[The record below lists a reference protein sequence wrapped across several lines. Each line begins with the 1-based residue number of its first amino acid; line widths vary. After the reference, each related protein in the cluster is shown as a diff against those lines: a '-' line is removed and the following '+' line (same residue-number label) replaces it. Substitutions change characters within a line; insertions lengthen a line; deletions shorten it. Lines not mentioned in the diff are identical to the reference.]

1 MGSHRSGATRSKFD
15 ERDRQAMLSPH
26 VSRTDDKGPGAWP
39 AEAGLT
45 IEPVDGSEGDR
56 GSSLPRRMGSLPPSG
71 CSCVYDEAER
81 TRLMADLTRLL
92 REPTMP
98 RSARLAGLTLIG
110 WLARRR
116 PHESPHA
123 IGIDEARESE
133 RRIQSVRAKTR

>member
-1 MGSHRSGATRSKFD
+1 MLKAVPEDSKFD
-15 ERDRQAMLSPH
+15 ERSGQAMLRSD
-26 VSRTDDKGPGAWP
+26 VSRTDEKGPAAWP
-39 AEAGLT
+39 VEAGLRM
-45 IEPVDGSEGDR
+45 EPVEGSGEDR
-56 GSSLPRRMGSLPPSG
+56 VSSSQRRMGSQPPPC
-71 CSCVYDEAER
+71 CSFVYDEAER

-116 PHESPHA
+116 PNESPHA

-133 RRIQSVRAKTR
+133 RRMHSARSKTR